1 MWVVGISTDITVTPG
16 QTVSVTGDGALE
28 WAPRWG
34 DGGFA
39 VQARGSLS
47 LTYIGLNP
55 LASIT
60 LTSGGSLSMAL
71 MAVSVATLS
80 ALSEIGGAGSSLRF
94 EDMTVLE
101 YHYDPAQTA
110 AITVNADGM
119 RTQEGSLSFGRPLF
133 NVSSGPCESRMVG
146 SASAEHRATEEART
160 APSP

>member
-1 MWVVGISTDITVTPG
+1 MGISTDITVTPG
-16 QTVSVTGDGALE
+16 QTVSVSGDGALE

-34 DGGFA
+34 SGGFD
-39 VQARGSLS
+39 VQTRGSLS

-55 LASIT
+55 LAAIT
-60 LTSGGSLSMAL
+60 LTSGGSLSIAL
-71 MAVSVATLS
+71 MAVSVATMS
-80 ALSEIGGAGSSLRF
+80 AAMNELGGAGSSVRF
-94 EDMTVLE
+94 EDITVLE